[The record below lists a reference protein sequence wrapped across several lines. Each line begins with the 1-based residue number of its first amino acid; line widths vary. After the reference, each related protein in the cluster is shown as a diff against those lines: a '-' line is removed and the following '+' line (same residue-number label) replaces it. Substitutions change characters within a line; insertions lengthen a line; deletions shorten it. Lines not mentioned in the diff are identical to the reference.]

1 MTADIRS
8 TVGYVIGTS
17 GILIGGLSINQWAA
31 IAGIITC
38 IITSA
43 LQCAKFYWDIKHTER
58 RAKPRDQD
66 K

>member
-1 MTADIRS
+1 MDENIPP
-8 TVGYVIGTS
+8 TVGYLIGTS

-38 IITSA
+38 IITSV

-58 RAKPRDQD
+58 RVKPRDQD
-66 K
+66 

>member
-1 MTADIRS
+1 MTTDIPS

-38 IITSA
+38 VITSV
-43 LQCAKFYWDIKHTER
+43 LQIAKFWFDIKHTER
-58 RAKPRDQD
+58 RAKPRDD

>member
-1 MTADIRS
+1 MTTDIPS

-38 IITSA
+38 VITTV
-43 LQCAKFYWDIKHTER
+43 LQFAKFWLDIKHTER
-58 RAKPRDQD
+58 RAKPSDD